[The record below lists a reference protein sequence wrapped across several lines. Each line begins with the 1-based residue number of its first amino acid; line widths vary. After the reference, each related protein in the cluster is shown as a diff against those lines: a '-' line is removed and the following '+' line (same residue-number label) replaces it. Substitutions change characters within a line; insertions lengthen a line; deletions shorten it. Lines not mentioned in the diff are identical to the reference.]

1 MARRSTRRKAPRRSR
16 SISVLNTLESVM
28 YANIL
33 SRGLAGTGV
42 VGLFS
47 MDSDLRAPS
56 DAYLSGG
63 GSLTYVNADN
73 KITLSEMVSNPEL
86 AIQAVAANGRANM
99 KYMIGASL
107 ATSIGFKLSKRLLRK
122 PLANIQRNLI
132 KPLGIGVRI

>member
-47 MDSDLRAPS
+47 MDSDLRAPVAS
-56 DAYLSGG
+56 YTGQ
-63 GSLTYVNADN
+63 LTYVNEDN

-99 KYMIGASL
+99 RYMIGASL
-107 ATSIGFKLSKRLLRK
+107 ATSIGFRLSKRLLRK
-122 PLANIQRNLI
+122 PLANIQRNLV

>member
-1 MARRSTRRKAPRRSR
+1 
-16 SISVLNTLESVM
+16 M

-47 MDSDLRAPS
+47 MDSDLRAPAS
-56 DAYLSGG
+56 TYSGP
-63 GSLTYVNADN
+63 LTYVNEDN

-86 AIQAVAANGRANM
+86 AIQAVAVNGRANM